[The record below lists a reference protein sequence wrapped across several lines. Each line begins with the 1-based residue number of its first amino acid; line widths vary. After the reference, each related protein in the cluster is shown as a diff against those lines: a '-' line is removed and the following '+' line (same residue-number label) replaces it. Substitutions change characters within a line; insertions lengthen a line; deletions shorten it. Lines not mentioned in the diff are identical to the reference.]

1 MIAIANETQSRIIHF
16 RDDFDKYA
24 KDVLHIDNP
33 FIEYYN
39 NFSKYTRKEGTT
51 LILDLDKANALDRET
66 KAEREEWIRLENEYV
81 ANRIS
86 RELGYE
92 VLQTYND
99 GKYVQDVIPCTGAS
113 RQCNMDCKYFG
124 QGECPTLV

>member
-1 MIAIANETQSRIIHF
+1 MIAITNETQSRIMHF

-39 NFSKYTRKEGTT
+39 NFSKCTRKEGTT

-66 KAEREEWIRLENEYV
+66 KAEKEEWIRLENEYV
-81 ANRIS
+81 ANRIL

-92 VLQTYND
+92 VLQTYNG

-124 QGECPTLV
+124 RDECPTLI

>member
-66 KAEREEWIRLENEYV
+66 KAEREKNGYVLKMSMQQIEYRGSLDMKCFRPIMMENT
-81 ANRIS
+81 S
-86 RELGYE
+86 
-92 VLQTYND
+92 
-99 GKYVQDVIPCTGAS
+99 K
-113 RQCNMDCKYFG
+113 M
-124 QGECPTLV
+124 